1 MPRKIH
7 VLSYDGPSISMWL
20 IASKST
26 VLHAGSLR
34 GGGGVLLPQLFRE
47 GHYLCFNMRI
57 KKLCS

>member
-20 IASKST
+20 IALKAT
-26 VLHAGSLR
+26 VLHADSLR
-34 GGGGVLLPQLFRE
+34 GDVLLPQLFRK